1 MKMTKGLD
9 DAFNITG
16 DLVKTETVGITPEQK
31 PDRLTKS
38 DIEKDYD
45 YTRGNLYSI
54 IEKGQEA
61 INGILELAQESEM
74 PRAYEVAGQ
83 LIKSVSDATD
93 KLMDLQKK
101 LKEVEE
107 ETKQKGPST
116 VNNALFVGSTAELSK
131 LLKAQSKQ
139 EDK

>member
-1 MKMTKGLD
+1 MTKNFDEIEDSL
-9 DAFNITG
+9 
-16 DLVKTETVGITPEQK
+16 GIS
-31 PDRLTKS
+31 KS
-38 DIEKDYD
+38 DEKVEVMKSEVVSERSKDDVRKDYE

-61 INGILELAQESEM
+61 INGILELAQESDQ

-101 LKEVEE
+101 LKEVNAEE
-107 ETKQKGPST
+107 KERGPST
-116 VNNALFVGSTAELSK
+116 VNNALFVGSTAELAK
-131 LLKAQSKQ
+131 MLKSGLK

>member
-1 MKMTKGLD
+1 MADFTELEKTFD
-9 DAFNITG
+9 VASEVVAD
-16 DLVKTETVGITPEQK
+16 VKKVGIQK
-31 PDRLTKS
+31 PPLERDKT
-38 DIEKDYD
+38 DIRNDYE

-83 LIKSVSDATD
+83 LVKSVSDATD

-101 LKEVEE
+101 LKDVEE
-107 ETKQKGPST
+107 ETQNKGPST
-116 VNNALFVGSTAELSK
+116 VNNALFVGSTAELQK
-131 LLKAQSKQ
+131 MLKAQLPKDSK
-139 EDK
+139 

>member
-1 MKMTKGLD
+1 MADYTELEKTFD
-9 DAFNITG
+9 VATEVVAD
-16 DLVKTETVGITPEQK
+16 VKKVGIQK
-31 PDRLTKS
+31 PPLERDKT
-38 DIEKDYD
+38 DIRNDYE

-83 LIKSVSDATD
+83 LVKSVSDATD

-101 LKEVEE
+101 LKDVEE
-107 ETKQKGPST
+107 EKERSPTNVT
-116 VNNALFVGSTAELSK
+116 NALFVGSTNELAK
-131 LLKAQSKQ
+131 MLKDAAKAQNK
-139 EDK
+139 

>member
-1 MKMTKGLD
+1 MADYTELEKTFD
-9 DAFNITG
+9 VATEVVAD
-16 DLVKTETVGITPEQK
+16 VKKVGIQK
-31 PDRLTKS
+31 PPLERDKT
-38 DIEKDYD
+38 DIRNDYE

-83 LIKSVSDATD
+83 LVKSVSDATD

-101 LKEVEE
+101 LKDVEE
-107 ETKQKGPST
+107 ESIQKGPST
-116 VNNALFVGSTAELSK
+116 VNNSLFVGSTADLAKMLKEAT
-131 LLKAQSKQ
+131 KAQNK
-139 EDK
+139 

>member
-1 MKMTKGLD
+1 MADFTELEKTFD
-9 DAFNITG
+9 VATEVVAD
-16 DLVKTETVGITPEQK
+16 VKKVGIQK
-31 PDRLTKS
+31 PPLERDKT
-38 DIEKDYD
+38 DIRNDYE

-83 LIKSVSDATD
+83 LVKSVSDATD

-107 ETKQKGPST
+107 ETVQKGPST
-116 VNNALFVGSTAELSK
+116 VNNALFVGSTNELAK
-131 LLKAQSKQ
+131 MLKDAAKAQNK
-139 EDK
+139 

>member
-1 MKMTKGLD
+1 MADFTELEEAFDVAGEIVADTK
-9 DAFNITG
+9 
-16 DLVKTETVGITPEQK
+16 KVGIQK
-31 PDRLTKS
+31 PPVNRDKT
-38 DIEKDYD
+38 DIRNDYE

-83 LIKSVSDATD
+83 LVKSVSDATD

-101 LKEVEE
+101 LKDVEE
-107 ETKQKGPST
+107 EKERGPST
-116 VNNALFVGSTAELSK
+116 VNNSLFVGSTADLAKMLKEAT
-131 LLKAQSKQ
+131 KAQNK
-139 EDK
+139 

>member
-1 MKMTKGLD
+1 MADFTELEKTFD
-9 DAFNITG
+9 VASEVVAD
-16 DLVKTETVGITPEQK
+16 VKKVGIQK
-31 PDRLTKS
+31 PPVDRDKT
-38 DIEKDYD
+38 DIRNDYE

-83 LIKSVSDATD
+83 LVKSVSDATD

-101 LKEVEE
+101 LKDVEE
-107 ETKQKGPST
+107 EPVQKGPST
-116 VNNALFVGSTAELSK
+116 VNNSLFVGSTADLAKMLKEAT
-131 LLKAQSKQ
+131 KAQNK
-139 EDK
+139 